1 MGILIDVSH
10 LSEKSFWDV
19 TKISSSPIIA
29 THSNAYEI
37 CNNPRN
43 LKDEQIKAIAK
54 SGGIIGICYYNEFL
68 VKENSDE
75 NSKADI
81 TDIVRQIKYI
91 KNLVGIQYIGLG
103 SDFDGMDYD
112 KTAKG
117 VKNITKIKNIEKEL
131 FKEGFTIKE
140 IEMIMWRNWGEILKK
155 FIQ

>member
-19 TKISSSPIIA
+19 IKISSSPIIA

-112 KTAKG
+112 KTAKW
-117 VKNITKIKNIEKEL
+117 VKNITKIKNI
-131 FKEGFTIKE
+131 
-140 IEMIMWRNWGEILKK
+140 
-155 FIQ
+155 